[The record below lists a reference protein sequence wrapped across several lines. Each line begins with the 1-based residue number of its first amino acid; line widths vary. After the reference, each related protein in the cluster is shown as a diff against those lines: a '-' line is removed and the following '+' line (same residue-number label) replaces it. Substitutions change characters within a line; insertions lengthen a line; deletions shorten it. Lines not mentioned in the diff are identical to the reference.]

1 MPFILHFFQ
10 TNSIDLYKH
19 KIHLK
24 LNLFVMNKIRKRTQ
38 IKTALKSGR
47 KVSRKLDGKI
57 TTLAK
62 LQVVARLKPM
72 HIFQFFGLLVIF
84 KPILSLAFDLFYL
97 SSLGT
102 FSRDASLIAANSKFL
117 MSQYDF
123 HF

>member
-1 MPFILHFFQ
+1 
-10 TNSIDLYKH
+10 
-19 KIHLK
+19 
-24 LNLFVMNKIRKRTQ
+24 MNKIRKRTQ
-38 IKTALKSGR
+38 IKNALKSGR
-47 KVSRKLDGKI
+47 KVSRKLDDKI
-57 TTLAK
+57 TTFAK